1 MGYRLGVDIGGTF
14 TDAILIDEESGAFS
28 ISKVSTTPSDPSV
41 GFLHAADRIL
51 AQAEADPASLRY
63 VVHGTTVATNAIIQR
78 KIARTALI
86 TTEGFRDVLEIGR
99 QIRPSLYD
107 IQFEKPVPL
116 VPRPLAFGIPE
127 RLDWRGEVL
136 VPLDEDAV
144 RDVARRLGELGVESV
159 AVCLLHAYANP
170 VHEEHVGRIL
180 DELLPDVA
188 VSLSSNI
195 VPEFREYDRAS
206 TVVINAGIQP
216 IVKEYL
222 GSIEGRL
229 RDRGVGA
236 ELLVMQSG
244 GGVLTFESAGE
255 RPVFIVESGPAAGVI
270 ATSHLARTLG
280 LEDAISFDMGGTTA
294 KVGLV
299 RGGSPQITKQYHVGS
314 VAQPGAGAARGSGY
328 PIRTPVIELAEI
340 GAGGGSIAWV
350 DTGGALRVGPVSAG
364 AEPGPA
370 AYGHGGQEPT
380 VTDANLVLGRLSPE
394 SFLGGELRLDVDAAE
409 KAIRDRCAD
418 PLGLDLTTA
427 AYGIVEIA
435 NAAMAS
441 ALRLMSVQRG
451 LDPRV
456 FGLVGFGGAGPVHV
470 NRLAAEMGIV
480 KAIVPPSPGTFS
492 ALGLLLNDLRHDFS
506 QTFLR
511 RTETADVAAIGAVF
525 DRLETEGRA
534 MLRREGVADE
544 DVRIELH
551 AEMQYVGQSYVLPIE
566 MPAGG
571 LDPDALA
578 AAATRFH
585 AAHERAYGFSAPA
598 EPTEIVNLRLGA
610 IGRIPPWEPRT
621 IPADGRVVEPRTVRD
636 VYFAEA
642 GGFTPTAIYDR
653 ATFTQSTTLAGPCIV
668 EEMDSTT
675 VIHPGY
681 RADLDAWGNLV
692 IAPTSGDQQR

>member
-14 TDAILIDEESGAFS
+14 TDAILIDEETGAFR
-28 ISKVSTTPSDPSV
+28 ISKVSSTPADPSE
-41 GFLHAADRIL
+41 GFLHATDRIV
-51 AQAEADPASLRY
+51 AAAEADPASLRY

-78 KIARTALI
+78 KIAKTALI

-107 IQFEKPVPL
+107 IGFEKPVPL

-136 VPLDEDAV
+136 TPLDEDAV
-144 RDVARRLGELGVESV
+144 RAVARTLAEEGVEAV

-170 VHEEHVGRIL
+170 VHEERIGVIL
-180 DELLPDVA
+180 AELLPDVA

-206 TVVINAGIQP
+206 TVVINAAIQP
-216 IVKEYL
+216 IVQEYL
-222 GSIEGRL
+222 GSIEARL
-229 RDRGVGA
+229 RSRGVSG

-280 LEDAISFDMGGTTA
+280 LADAISFDMGGTTA

-299 RGGSPQITKQYHVGS
+299 RGGNPQITKQYSVGA
-314 VAQPGAGAARGSGY
+314 VAQPGGGAARGSGY

-364 AEPGPA
+364 ADPGPV
-370 AYGHGGQEPT
+370 AYGRGGTEPT
-380 VTDANLVLGRLSPE
+380 VTDANLVLGRLGAE
-394 SFLGGELRLDVDAAE
+394 SLLGGELKLDVDAA
-409 KAIRDRCAD
+409 KQAIRERCAD
-418 PLGLDLTTA
+418 RLGLDVTTA
-427 AYGIVEIA
+427 AYGIIEIA

-451 LDPRV
+451 LDPRG

-480 KAIVPPSPGTFS
+480 RTIVPPSPGTFS
-492 ALGLLLNDLRHDFS
+492 ALGLLLNDLRHDFT

-511 RTETADVAAIGAVF
+511 RTETADVEQVAALLQ
-525 DRLETEGRA
+525 RLETEGRA
-534 MLRREGVADE
+534 MLKREGVPDA
-544 DVRIELH
+544 DVRIEVQ
-551 AEMQYVGQSYVLPIE
+551 AEMQYVGQSYVLPIDL
-566 MPAGG
+566 PSVDVSRNDLTSAV
-571 LDPDALA
+571 D
-578 AAATRFH
+578 RFH
-585 AAHERAYGFSAPA
+585 AAHERAYGFSASA
-598 EPTEIVNLRLGA
+598 EPTEIVNMRLA
-610 IGRIPPWEPRT
+610 AVGRIPPWEPRT
-621 IPADGRVVEPRTVRD
+621 IPEGDVAVEPRTTRQA
-636 VYFAEA
+636 YFAEA
-642 GGFTPTAIYDR
+642 DGFTPTPIYDR
-653 ATFTQSTTLAGPCIV
+653 STFVRGVVVRGPCII

-675 VIHPGY
+675 VVHPGY
-681 RADLDAWGNLV
+681 QAVPDTWGNL
-692 IAPTSGDQQR
+692 IISPAEEATR

>member
-14 TDAILIDEESGAFS
+14 TDAILIDEDTGAS
-28 ISKVSTTPSDPSV
+28 RISKVSTTPSEPSE
-41 GFLHAADRIL
+41 GFLHATDRIL
-51 AQAEADPASLRY
+51 AAAEADPASLRY

-86 TTEGFRDVLEIGR
+86 TTDGFRDVLEIGR

-107 IQFEKPVPL
+107 IGFEKPIPL
-116 VPRPLAFGIPE
+116 VPRTLAFGIPE
-127 RLDWRGEVL
+127 RLDWHGDVL
-136 VPLDEDAV
+136 VPLDEEAV
-144 RDVARRLGELGVESV
+144 REVAGRLGELGVESV

-170 VHEEHVGRIL
+170 VHEDRIGQIL
-180 DELLPDVA
+180 AEVLPDVA
-188 VSLSSNI
+188 VSLSSKI
-195 VPEFREYDRAS
+195 VPEFGEYDRAS

-216 IVKEYL
+216 IVQGYL
-222 GSIEGRL
+222 GSIEERL
-229 RDRGVGA
+229 RARGVRA

-244 GGVLTFESAGE
+244 GGVLTFDSAGE

-280 LEDAISFDMGGTTA
+280 LADAISFDMGGTTA

-299 RGGSPQITKQYHVGS
+299 RGGTPQITKQYHVGS
-314 VAQPGAGAARGSGY
+314 IAQPGGGAARGSGY

-370 AYGHGGQEPT
+370 AYGRGGQEPT
-380 VTDANLVLGRLSPE
+380 VTDANLVLGRLSAE
-394 SFLGGELRLDVDAAE
+394 SFLGGELHLDVDAATR
-409 KAIRDRCAD
+409 AIRDRCAD
-418 PLGLDLTTA
+418 PLGLDLVTA
-427 AYGIVEIA
+427 AFGIVEIA
-435 NAAMAS
+435 NAAMGS

-451 LDPRV
+451 LDPRA

-480 KAIVPPSPGTFS
+480 RTIVPPSPGTFS

-511 RTETADVAAIGAVF
+511 RTETADVDAIRALF
-525 DRLETEGRA
+525 ERLEADGRA
-534 MLRREGVADE
+534 MLKREGVADE

-551 AEMQYVGQSYVLPIE
+551 AEMQYVGQSHVLPIE
-566 MPAGG
+566 LPYRSLEIA
-571 LDPDALA
+571 DVLA
-578 AAATRFH
+578 AATGFH
-585 AAHERAYGFSAPA
+585 AAHERAYGFAAPA
-598 EPTEIVNLRLGA
+598 EPTEIVNLRLAA
-610 IGRIPPWEPRT
+610 IGRIPPWVPRT
-621 IPADGRVVEPRTVRD
+621 IPSEGRAMEPRTVRD

-642 GGFTPTAIYDR
+642 GGFTATPIYDR
-653 ATFTQSTTLAGPCIV
+653 STFVQSTKLAGPCIV

-681 RADLDAWGNLV
+681 RADVDTWGNLV
-692 IAPTSGDQQR
+692 IAPSTGE